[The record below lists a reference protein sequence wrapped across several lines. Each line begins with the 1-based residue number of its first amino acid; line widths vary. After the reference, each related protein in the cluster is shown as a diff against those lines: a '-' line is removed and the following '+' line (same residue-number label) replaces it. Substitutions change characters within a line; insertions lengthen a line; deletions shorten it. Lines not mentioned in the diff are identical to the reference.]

1 MKRHWHKAFKV
12 AHFGFP
18 QPPARKAD
26 GPPRR
31 LDSRSLLQ
39 QIKPLTRK
47 FGQRKYPIQKT
58 QISLILG
65 GDLHA
70 LVTLNIWH
78 YRL

>member
-1 MKRHWHKAFKV
+1 
-12 AHFGFP
+12 
-18 QPPARKAD
+18 
-26 GPPRR
+26 